1 MSTSRSHNS
10 TNSTATTTVSDQWEK
25 IPCVQYGFPDEKGPT
40 RAPKLRTIYEPVPDD
55 ASTVSPVY
63 GLTPEQWERQEELES
78 GYEIA
83 GGYTSIATELQDEC
97 EAEDQ
102 VLYPIHIE
110 SDEYLQKGP
119 TTLIEWFREFVEDY
133 LGVSFHTCTRYF
145 SGHRS
150 IHIHVPRF
158 VSGESQRERLK
169 ELAEAFC
176 DETEAELDCGLY
188 SSKRMFRLPGVEH
201 SKTGLRKVE
210 IEPEWDHTRIIREA
224 SKDASELP
232 ESYANVLQKVFISQ
246 QSLLDSTKQ
255 SQLADPLA
263 VFRVLDSKKTIL
275 EIESDKKEIDVP
287 LVEQTIYPTE
297 PAEAIKWLQYNAKE
311 FSPYAL
317 ASGNPRSVAV
327 VTTIGGAFARKDV
340 RNGTTLIPAYFHGA
354 QGCAG
359 KEFTKDQ
366 EHAPLQLS
374 KTDYE
379 KWEKRGVQTGDHVVI
394 IGGQSRES
402 VIIQLDAW
410 LAVVVGHL
418 LRDEG
423 GSRQAARDYLES
435 EGYNTGK
442 SGTGEK
448 RKGKDNSTETQESG
462 GTDQEQRRLRG
473 SIRPILKP
481 GTAAARLQQRAEQD
495 GIETLSHIER
505 GKVACRVL
513 GAGWEPAWDW
523 FKMQYGPKF
532 KPVVTWE
539 QFNSVVQSYPE
550 YDHVEVPSKPQ

>member
-1 MSTSRSHNS
+1 MSKLGSHNS

-25 IPCVQYGFPDEKGPT
+25 IPCVQYGFPAEKGPI
-40 RAPKLRTIYEPVPDD
+40 RAPKLRTIYEPIPDD
-55 ASTVSPVY
+55 AETASPVY
-63 GLTPEQWERQEELES
+63 GLNREQ
-78 GYEIA
+78 YEDLQSRDNPYRIK
-83 GGYTSIATELQDEC
+83 YYKMVATKLQDEC
-97 EAEDQ
+97 EAADQ
-102 VLYPIHIE
+102 ALYPIHIE
-110 SDEYLQKGP
+110 SDEYHQEGP
-119 TTLIEWFREFVEDY
+119 ATLLKWFREFVEDY
-133 LGVSFHTCTRYF
+133 LGVSFHTCTLYF
-145 SGHRS
+145 SGRRS
-150 IHIHVPRF
+150 IHVHVPRF
-158 VSGESQRERLK
+158 VSGEEQRERLK

-176 DETEAELDCGLY
+176 DETGAELDCRLY
-188 SSKRMFRLPGVEH
+188 GPKRMFRLPGVTH

-224 SKDASELP
+224 SKDASDLP
-232 ESYANVLQKVFISQ
+232 ESYANVLQKVFVSQ

-287 LVEQTIYPTE
+287 LVEQTRYPTK
-297 PAEAIKWLQYNAKE
+297 PVEAIKWLQYNAKE

-317 ASGNPRSVAV
+317 ASGNPRSVAALA
-327 VTTIGGAFARKDV
+327 TKGGAFAQKDV
-340 RNGTTLIPAYFHGA
+340 RNGATLIPAYFHGA
-354 QGCAG
+354 RGCAG

-374 KTDYE
+374 KIDYE
-379 KWEKRGVQTGDHVVI
+379 KWEKRGVQTGDNVVI
-394 IGGQSRES
+394 IGGQSRNS

-410 LAVVVGHL
+410 QVVVVGHL
-418 LRDEG
+418 LRDEDA
-423 GSRQAARDYLES
+423 SRQAALDYLES

-448 RKGKDNSTETQESG
+448 RKGKDNPTETQESG
-462 GTDQEQRRLRG
+462 GTDQEQRQLRG
-473 SIRPILKP
+473 SIRPIQNP
-481 GTAAARLQQRAEQD
+481 QTPAARLQQRAEQD
-495 GIETLSHIER
+495 GIERLSHIER

-513 GAGWEPAWDW
+513 RAGWEPAWDW
-523 FKMQYGPKF
+523 FKMQYGPRF

-550 YDHVEVPSKPQ
+550 YEHIEIPSKPR